1 GLWWRFWLRWWG
13 RLLLANVNTS
23 NRIIKSAMF
32 RTYRQTVRPLSCLTD
47 FKGVGYDVRSLQTTS
62 SFHVCQREFL
72 LLTTI
77 CTSFP
82 ITFEL
87 SDCFRLPK
95 LFGVCGI
102 GNDRACLVAGESTP
116 PKWAFISNYFIKSAS
131 ADFLLPIFDLSR
143 KM

>member
-1 GLWWRFWLRWWG
+1 
-13 RLLLANVNTS
+13 
-23 NRIIKSAMF
+23 M
-32 RTYRQTVRPLSCLTD
+32 
-47 FKGVGYDVRSLQTTS
+47 RSLQTTS

-116 PKWAFISNYFIKSAS
+116 PKWAFSQITSSNPLRRI
-131 ADFLLPIFDLSR
+131 FLLPIFDLSH